1 MTTKQDIVDKILNKA
16 IIKSEVKDKS
26 KTCFAPIN
34 IALIKY
40 WGKRNEELK
49 LPMSSSLSYS
59 STELGTK
66 TKIQLNN
73 KDEDIVIL
81 NGNKIAN
88 NDVFYKNAI
97 NFVNLFRNALHF
109 DKRLI
114 IKTTNNIPTASGL
127 ASSASGFA
135 SLTLAM
141 NDFFDLNL
149 HQKELSILARL
160 GSGSACRSIVSAI
173 DKTATFVLWN
183 KGISE
188 DGFDSYAEKINL
200 PSVIENNLCMFI
212 VKITDKKKDI
222 SSTDA
227 MRMTIE
233 RSKKYS
239 TWLKQTENDMLNI
252 FNVKSFQEFGL
263 IVENNSLLMHQA
275 IRDAGIDYFLPKTY
289 EGIDFIKKIR
299 EQENLNVFCTIDAGA
314 NVKIICKKQELE
326 KIKTPFISSKYHLM
340 CF

>member
-1 MTTKQDIVDKILNKA
+1 MITKQDIVNKILNTA
-16 IIKSEVKDKS
+16 TLQSEVKDKS
-26 KTCFAPIN
+26 KKCFAPIN

-59 STELGTK
+59 SATLGTK
-66 TKIQLNN
+66 TELQLNDA
-73 KDEDIVIL
+73 DEDVVIL
-81 NGNKIAN
+81 NGNNIAN
-88 NDVFYKNAI
+88 DSVFYNNTI
-97 NFVNLFRNALHF
+97 NFVNLFRNTLHF

-135 SLTLAM
+135 SLTLAI

-149 HQKELSILARL
+149 NQKELSILARL
-160 GSGSACRSIVSAI
+160 GSGSACRSVVSAI
-173 DKTATFVLWN
+173 DKTANFALWN
-183 KGISE
+183 KGVSE
-188 DGFDSYAEKINL
+188 NGFDSYAEKINL

-275 IRDAGIDYFLPKTY
+275 IRDAGMDYFLPKTY
-289 EGIDFIKKIR
+289 ECIDFIKKLR
-299 EQENLNVFCTIDAGA
+299 KQEKLNVFCTIDAGA
-314 NVKIICKKQELE
+314 NVKLVCEKQELGT
-326 KIKTPFISSKYHLM
+326 IKTQFISSKYHLIT
-340 CF
+340 F

>member
-1 MTTKQDIVDKILNKA
+1 MNRQDIVNKILNTTTLQ
-16 IIKSEVKDKS
+16 SEVKDKS
-26 KTCFAPIN
+26 KKYFAPIN

-59 STELGTK
+59 SATLGTETEL
-66 TKIQLNN
+66 QLNDA
-73 KDEDIVIL
+73 DEDFVIL
-81 NGNKIAN
+81 NDNNVAN
-88 NDVFYKNAI
+88 DDVFYKNAI
-97 NFVNLFRNALHF
+97 NFINLFRNALHF

-135 SLTLAM
+135 SLTLAI

-149 HQKELSILARL
+149 NQKELSILARL

-188 DGFDSYAEKINL
+188 DGFDSYAEKITL
-200 PSVIENNLCMFI
+200 PSLIEDNLSMFI
-212 VKITDKKKDI
+212 VRITDNKKDI

-275 IRDAGIDYFLPKTY
+275 IRGAGIDYFLPKTY
-289 EGIDFIKKIR
+289 ECIDFIKKLR

-314 NVKIICKKQELE
+314 NVKALCFKQELQN
-326 KIKTPFISSKYHLM
+326 IKKQFNNIYKQIMHY
-340 CF
+340 

>member
-1 MTTKQDIVDKILNKA
+1 MITKQDIVNKILNTA
-16 IIKSEVKDKS
+16 TSQSEVKDKS
-26 KTCFAPIN
+26 KKYFAPIN

-59 STELGTK
+59 SSNLGTE
-66 TKIQLNN
+66 TEIQLNDAD
-73 KDEDIVIL
+73 KDVVIL
-81 NGNKIAN
+81 NGNNIAN
-88 NDVFYKNAI
+88 DDVFYKNAI
-97 NFVNLFRNALHF
+97 NFINLFRNALHF

-135 SLTLAM
+135 SLTLAI

-149 HQKELSILARL
+149 NQKELSILARL
-160 GSGSACRSIVSAI
+160 GSGSACRSVVSASE
-173 DKTATFVLWN
+173 KTANFVLWN
-183 KGISE
+183 KGVSE

-200 PSVIENNLCMFI
+200 PSIIEDNLYMFI

-263 IVENNSLLMHQA
+263 IVENNSLLMHQV
-275 IRDAGIDYFLPKTY
+275 IRDVGIDYFLPKTY
-289 EGIDFIKKIR
+289 ECIDLIKKLR
-299 EQENLNVFCTIDAGA
+299 EQENLSVFCTIDAGA
-314 NVKIICKKQELE
+314 NVKVMYLKQELQY
-326 KIKTPFISSKYHLM
+326 IKKQFNTYRYKLVDF
-340 CF
+340 

>member
-1 MTTKQDIVDKILNKA
+1 MITKQDIVNKILNTA
-16 IIKSEVKDKS
+16 TLQSEVKDKS
-26 KTCFAPIN
+26 KKYFAPIN

-40 WGKRNEELK
+40 WGKRNEKLK

-59 STELGTK
+59 SSTLGTETEL
-66 TKIQLNN
+66 QLNDAD
-73 KDEDIVIL
+73 KDVVIL
-81 NGNKIAN
+81 NGNNIAN
-88 NDVFYKNAI
+88 DDVFYKNAI
-97 NFVNLFRNALHF
+97 NFINLFRNALHF

-135 SLTLAM
+135 SLTLAI

-149 HQKELSILARL
+149 NQKELSILARL
-160 GSGSACRSIVSAI
+160 GSGSACRSVVSASE
-173 DKTATFVLWN
+173 KTANFVLWN
-183 KGISE
+183 KGVSK

-227 MRMTIE
+227 MRMTME

-252 FNVKSFQEFGL
+252 FNLKSFQEFGL
-263 IVENNSLLMHQA
+263 IVENNALLMHQA

-289 EGIDFIKKIR
+289 ECIDFIKKLR
-299 EQENLNVFCTIDAGA
+299 EQENLSVFCTIDAGA
-314 NVKIICKKQELE
+314 NVKVMYLKQELQY
-326 KIKTPFISSKYHLM
+326 IKKQFNTYRYKLVDF
-340 CF
+340 

>member
-1 MTTKQDIVDKILNKA
+1 MNRQDIVNKILNTTTLP
-16 IIKSEVKDKS
+16 SEIKDKS

-59 STELGTK
+59 SSTLGTETEL
-66 TKIQLNN
+66 QLNDA
-73 KDEDIVIL
+73 DEDFVIL
-81 NGNKIAN
+81 NDNNVAN
-88 NDVFYKNAI
+88 DDVFYKNAI
-97 NFVNLFRNALHF
+97 NFINLFRNALHF

-135 SLTLAM
+135 SLTLAI

-149 HQKELSILARL
+149 NQKELSILARL
-160 GSGSACRSIVSAI
+160 GSGSACRSVVSAI

-188 DGFDSYAEKINL
+188 DGFDSYAEKITL
-200 PSVIENNLCMFI
+200 PSLIEDNLSMFI
-212 VKITDKKKDI
+212 VRITDNKKDI

-227 MRMTIE
+227 MRITIE

-275 IRDAGIDYFLPKTY
+275 IRSAGIDYFLPKTY
-289 EGIDFIKKIR
+289 ECIDFIKKLR

-314 NVKIICKKQELE
+314 NLKALCFKQELQN
-326 KIKTPFISSKYHLM
+326 IKKQFNNIYKQIMHY
-340 CF
+340 

>member
-1 MTTKQDIVDKILNKA
+1 MMNRQDIVNKILNTTTLP
-16 IIKSEVKDKS
+16 SEIKDKS

-59 STELGTK
+59 SSTLGTETEL
-66 TKIQLNN
+66 QLNDA
-73 KDEDIVIL
+73 DEDFVIL
-81 NGNKIAN
+81 NDNNVAN
-88 NDVFYKNAI
+88 DDVFYKNAI
-97 NFVNLFRNALHF
+97 NFINLFRNALHF

-135 SLTLAM
+135 SLTLAI

-149 HQKELSILARL
+149 NQKELSILARL

-188 DGFDSYAEKINL
+188 DGFDSYAEKITL
-200 PSVIENNLCMFI
+200 PSLIEDNLSMFI
-212 VKITDKKKDI
+212 VRITDNKKDI

-227 MRMTIE
+227 MRITIE

-275 IRDAGIDYFLPKTY
+275 IRDAGIDYFLPKTHKC
-289 EGIDFIKKIR
+289 IDFIKKLR

-314 NVKIICKKQELE
+314 NVKALCFKQELQN
-326 KIKTPFISSKYHLM
+326 IKKQFNNIYKQIMNY
-340 CF
+340 

>member
-1 MTTKQDIVDKILNKA
+1 MITKQDIVNKILNTA
-16 IIKSEVKDKS
+16 TLQSEVKDKS
-26 KTCFAPIN
+26 KKYFAPIN

-59 STELGTK
+59 SSTLGTETEL
-66 TKIQLNN
+66 QLNDA
-73 KDEDIVIL
+73 DEDVVVL
-81 NGNKIAN
+81 NDNNVAN
-88 NDVFYKNAI
+88 DDVFYKNAI
-97 NFVNLFRNALHF
+97 NFVNLFRNTLHF

-135 SLTLAM
+135 SLTLAI

-149 HQKELSILARL
+149 NQKELSILARL
-160 GSGSACRSIVSAI
+160 GSGSACRSVVSAI
-173 DKTATFVLWN
+173 DKTANFALWN
-183 KGISE
+183 KGVSE
-188 DGFDSYAEKINL
+188 NGFDSYAEKINL
-200 PSVIENNLCMFI
+200 PSVIENNLYMFI

-289 EGIDFIKKIR
+289 ECVDFIKKLR
-299 EQENLNVFCTIDAGA
+299 EQENLSVFCTIDAGA
-314 NVKIICKKQELE
+314 NVKIVCEKQELGT
-326 KIKTPFISSKYHLM
+326 IKTQFISSKYHLID
-340 CF
+340 F

>member
-1 MTTKQDIVDKILNKA
+1 MMNRQDIVNKILNTTTLP
-16 IIKSEVKDKS
+16 SEIKDKS

-59 STELGTK
+59 SSTLGTETEL
-66 TKIQLNN
+66 QLNDA
-73 KDEDIVIL
+73 DEDFVIL
-81 NGNKIAN
+81 NDNNVAN
-88 NDVFYKNAI
+88 DDVFYKNAI
-97 NFVNLFRNALHF
+97 NFINLFRNALHF

-135 SLTLAM
+135 SLTLAI

-149 HQKELSILARL
+149 NQKELSILARL

-188 DGFDSYAEKINL
+188 DGFDSYAEKITL
-200 PSVIENNLCMFI
+200 PSLIEDNLSMFI
-212 VKITDKKKDI
+212 VRITDNKKDI

-227 MRMTIE
+227 MRITIE

-275 IRDAGIDYFLPKTY
+275 IRSAGIDYFLPKTY
-289 EGIDFIKKIR
+289 ECIDFIKKLR

-314 NVKIICKKQELE
+314 NLKALCFKQELQN
-326 KIKTPFISSKYHLM
+326 IKKQFNNIYKQIMHY
-340 CF
+340 

>member
-1 MTTKQDIVDKILNKA
+1 MITKQDIVNKILNTTTLP
-16 IIKSEVKDKS
+16 SEVKDKS

-59 STELGTK
+59 SSTLGTK
-66 TKIQLNN
+66 TEIQLSNGN
-73 KDEDIVIL
+73 EDVVIL
-81 NGNKIAN
+81 NGNNVAN
-88 NDVFYKNAI
+88 DDVFYKNAI
-97 NFVNLFRNALHF
+97 NFVNLFRNTLHF

-135 SLTLAM
+135 SLTLAI
-141 NDFFDLNL
+141 NNFFDLNL
-149 HQKELSILARL
+149 DQKELSILARL

-173 DKTATFVLWN
+173 DKTANFVLWN
-183 KGISE
+183 KGVSE
-188 DGFDSYAEKINL
+188 DGFDSYAEKITL
-200 PSVIENNLCMFI
+200 PNVIEDNLSMFI
-212 VKITDKKKDI
+212 VKITDNKKDI
-222 SSTDA
+222 SSTEA
-227 MRMTIE
+227 MRITM
-233 RSKKYS
+233 RKSRFYS

-275 IRDAGIDYFLPKTY
+275 IRSAGIDYFLPKTY
-289 EGIDFIKKIR
+289 ECIDFIKKLR
-299 EQENLNVFCTIDAGA
+299 EQENLSVFSTIDAGA
-314 NVKIICKKQELE
+314 NVKVLCLKQELQN
-326 KIKTPFISSKYHLM
+326 IKKQFNNIYKQIMHY
-340 CF
+340 

>member
-1 MTTKQDIVDKILNKA
+1 MIAKQDIVDKILNTA
-16 IIKSEVKDKS
+16 TLQSEVKDKS

-59 STELGTK
+59 SSNLGT
-66 TKIQLNN
+66 TTEIQ
-73 KDEDIVIL
+73 VS
-81 NGNKIAN
+81 NGNEDVVVLNDNNVAN
-88 NDVFYKNAI
+88 DDVFYKNAI
-97 NFVNLFRNALHF
+97 NFVNLFRNTLHF

-135 SLTLAM
+135 SLTLAI

-149 HQKELSILARL
+149 NQKELSILARL
-160 GSGSACRSIVSAI
+160 GSGSACRSVVSASE
-173 DKTATFVLWN
+173 KTANFVLWN

-188 DGFDSYAEKINL
+188 DGFDSYAEKITL
-200 PSVIENNLCMFI
+200 PSLIEDNLYMFI
-212 VKITDKKKDI
+212 VRITDNKKDI

-239 TWLKQTENDMLNI
+239 TWLKQTEDDILKV
-252 FNVKSFQEFGL
+252 FNVKSFQDFGL

-275 IRDAGIDYFLPKTY
+275 IRDAGIDYFLLKTY
-289 EGIDFIKKIR
+289 ECIDFIKKLR
-299 EQENLNVFCTIDAGA
+299 EQENLNIFCTIDAGA
-314 NVKIICKKQELE
+314 NVKIICKKQELG
-326 KIKTPFISSKYHLM
+326 KIKTQFMSSKYHLM

>member
-1 MTTKQDIVDKILNKA
+1 MITKRDIVDKILLNKST
-16 IIKSEVKDKS
+16 IQIEIKDRSTK
-26 KTCFAPIN
+26 CFAPIN

-59 STELGTK
+59 SATLGTK
-66 TKIQLNN
+66 TELQLNDT
-73 KDEDIVIL
+73 DEDVVIL
-81 NGNKIAN
+81 NGNNIAN
-88 NDVFYKNAI
+88 DNVFYNNTI
-97 NFVNLFRNALHF
+97 NFVNLFRNTLHF

-135 SLTLAM
+135 SLTLAI

-149 HQKELSILARL
+149 NQKELSILARL

-173 DKTATFVLWN
+173 DKTANFALWN
-183 KGISE
+183 KGVSA
-188 DGFDSYAEKINL
+188 DGFDSYAKKINL

-233 RSKKYS
+233 RSKK
-239 TWLKQTENDMLNI
+239 I
-252 FNVKSFQEFGL
+252 
-263 IVENNSLLMHQA
+263 
-275 IRDAGIDYFLPKTY
+275 
-289 EGIDFIKKIR
+289 
-299 EQENLNVFCTIDAGA
+299 
-314 NVKIICKKQELE
+314 
-326 KIKTPFISSKYHLM
+326 
-340 CF
+340 

>member
-1 MTTKQDIVDKILNKA
+1 MTTKQDVVNKILEGKLDKPE
-16 IIKSEVKDKS
+16 IRTTSE
-26 KTCFAPIN
+26 
-34 IALIKY
+34 
-40 WGKRNEELK
+40 
-49 LPMSSSLSYS
+49 
-59 STELGTK
+59 TEL
-66 TKIQLNN
+66 QLNDA
-73 KDEDIVIL
+73 DEDFVIL
-81 NGNKIAN
+81 NDNNVAN
-88 NDVFYKNAI
+88 DDVFYKNAI
-97 NFVNLFRNALHF
+97 NFINLFRNALHF

-135 SLTLAM
+135 SLTLAI

-149 HQKELSILARL
+149 NQKELSILARL

-188 DGFDSYAEKINL
+188 DGFDSYAEKITL
-200 PSVIENNLCMFI
+200 PSLIEDNLSMFI
-212 VKITDKKKDI
+212 VRITDNKKDI

-275 IRDAGIDYFLPKTY
+275 IRGAGIDYFLPKTY
-289 EGIDFIKKIR
+289 ECIDFIKKLR

-314 NVKIICKKQELE
+314 NVKALCFKQELQN
-326 KIKTPFISSKYHLM
+326 IKKQFNNIYKQIMHY
-340 CF
+340 